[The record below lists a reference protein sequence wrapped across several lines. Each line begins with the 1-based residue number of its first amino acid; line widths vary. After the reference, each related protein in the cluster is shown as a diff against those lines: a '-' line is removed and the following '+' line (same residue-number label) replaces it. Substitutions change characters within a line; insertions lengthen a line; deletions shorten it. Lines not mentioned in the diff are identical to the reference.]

1 MVIFFWLECSS
12 PPAQS
17 PCWTAHTFNP
27 EKTLLQRRK
36 TKKQH
41 IKKKKNQFTL
51 SHIFMKWR
59 RGQEFTS
66 TSSAEWQNQLGN
78 ASLHTS
84 SSQPGGPGLRS
95 HDGKEAQTHTA
106 GNAASRGQKPH
117 GSHAN
122 HALTALAAE
131 ATQALQAGA
140 SPRTQTGLGVMQA
153 PASPTAR
160 ARSKLR

>member
-1 MVIFFWLECSS
+1 MFF
-12 PPAQS
+12 PPQ
-17 PCWTAHTFNP
+17 PNP
-27 EKTLLQRRK
+27 HVGQPIRLTLRK
-36 TKKQH
+36 RCYNVVKPKKQH
-41 IKKKKNQFTL
+41 IKKNQFTL

-84 SSQPGGPGLRS
+84 SSQPGGPGSQPPRRGGTS
-95 HDGKEAQTHTA
+95 THTA
-106 GNAASRGQKPH
+106 GNAASRGQKPQ
-117 GSHAN
+117 GSHAS

-131 ATQALQAGA
+131 ATQALRAGA